1 MFGLD
6 RFSVL
11 SGFCLDRFH
20 CTSKINAFIS
30 SRIYCHIYFTLFL
43 SGLKKDSWFST
54 VSMTSLLELIER
66 FFDLGIGVDVL
77 DDDADAELSLLST
90 VNDDNIVVVNE
101 DDQSDDSNDWSIASS

>member
-1 MFGLD
+1 
-6 RFSVL
+6 
-11 SGFCLDRFH
+11 
-20 CTSKINAFIS
+20 
-30 SRIYCHIYFTLFL
+30 
-43 SGLKKDSWFST
+43 
-54 VSMTSLLELIER
+54 MTSLLELIER